1 MSFSPILNQL
11 IEALRCLP
19 GVGPKSA
26 QRMAFHLLER
36 DRAKAIKL
44 AKLIQQAMES
54 IDHCQLCRSFSEN
67 ALCNICANPQ
77 RDRTQL
83 CILETPAD
91 VLAIEQS
98 GSYKGRY
105 FVLFG
110 HLSPIDGIGPEDIG
124 IQHLLEQFDSGEIQE
139 VILATNAT
147 VEGEVT
153 AHYIATLS
161 KQRQIKTSRIAY
173 GVPIGGELEFIDSST
188 LARALAARGEIL

>member
-1 MSFSPILNQL
+1 MSFSPILSQL
-11 IEALRCLP
+11 IDALRCLP
-19 GVGPKSA
+19 SVGPKSA

-36 DRAKAIKL
+36 DRTKAVLL
-44 AKLIQQAMES
+44 AKIIQQAIEC
-54 IDHCQLCRSFSEN
+54 IGHCQLCRIFSEN

-77 RDRTQL
+77 RDSSQL

-110 HLSPIDGIGPEDIG
+110 HLSPIDGIGPEEIG
-124 IQHLLEQFDSGEIQE
+124 INSLLQHLDTGEIKE
-139 VILATNAT
+139 VILATNPT

-173 GVPIGGELEFIDSST
+173 GVPMGGELEFIDSST
-188 LARALAARGEIL
+188 LARALAGRGELL